1 MIRGINVNIHDL
13 LKKSIELGASD
24 IHITINSTPIARVKG
39 SFVNLSETVLTKEH
53 TQAMTRE
60 IAGEKNFKR
69 IEEDGECDFSVSIES
84 GERFRVNA
92 YKQKGDYAL
101 AIRVINIIIPSFEE
115 QKGNF
120 AIAIRTITSH
130 IPDFDTLGL
139 PEVLK
144 NFAEKHKG
152 LVLVTGPT
160 GSGKST
166 TLASLINIIN
176 ENQQRHIIT
185 LEDPIEYVHDHKQSL
200 VNQRE
205 IGQDTESFN
214 SALRAIL
221 RQDPD
226 VILVGEMRDPETI
239 SIALTA
245 AETGHLVFSTLH
257 TVGAAKTIDRIV
269 DMFPSEQQQ
278 QVRTQLSTVCEGVV
292 SQQLIKTIDGRK
304 RVAALEVMVANPAI
318 RNLIRENKTYQIQNI
333 IQTGSKQGMQSMDQ
347 ELVNL
352 YRRGLISRDSVL
364 SRCTDYEFT
373 SRLVGERY

>member
-1 MIRGINVNIHDL
+1 MNIFDL
-13 LKKSIELGASD
+13 LKIGIELGASD
-24 IHITINSTPIARVKG
+24 IHITVQTTPTARIKGTFVK
-39 SFVNLSETVLTKEH
+39 LSDKILTSADTK
-53 TQAMTRE
+53 QMAQN

-69 IEEDGECDFSVSIES
+69 IEESGEADFSVSLET

-92 YKQKGDYAL
+92 YKQKGNY
-101 AIRVINIIIPSFEE
+101 
-115 QKGNF
+115 
-120 AIAIRTITSH
+120 AIAIRTITAR
-130 IPDFDTLGL
+130 IPEFDSLGL
-139 PEVLK
+139 PQVLK
-144 NFAEKHKG
+144 TFTEKHKG

-166 TLASLINIIN
+166 TLASLIDIIN
-176 ENQQRHIIT
+176 ENQQRHVIT
-185 LEDPIEYVHDHKQSL
+185 LEDPIEYVHNHKQSL

-205 IGQDTESFN
+205 VGQDTESFN

-226 VILVGEMRDPETI
+226 VILIGEMRDAESI

-278 QVRTQLSTVCEGVV
+278 QIRTQLSTVCEGVI
-292 SQQLIKTIDGRK
+292 SQQLIPTIDGRR
-304 RVAALEVMVANPAI
+304 RVAALEVMIANPAI
-318 RNLIRENKTYQIQNI
+318 RNLIRDNKTYQIPNI
-333 IQTGSKQGMQSMDQ
+333 IHTGSKVGMQSMDQ

-352 YRRGLISRDSVL
+352 YRQGLISRDSVL
-364 SRCTDYEFT
+364 SRCTDFDYT
-373 SRLVGERY
+373 SRLLGGVNYK

>member
-1 MIRGINVNIHDL
+1 MNIFDL
-13 LKKSIELGASD
+13 LKIAIELGASD
-24 IHITINSTPIARVKG
+24 IHITVDSTPVARIKG
-39 SFVNLSETVLTKEH
+39 KFIKLTDKILTKYDTEEM
-53 TQAMTRE
+53 AKE

-69 IEEDGECDFSVSIES
+69 IQEHGECDFSVAIES

-92 YKQKGDYAL
+92 YKQKGHY
-101 AIRVINIIIPSFEE
+101 
-115 QKGNF
+115 
-120 AIAIRTITSH
+120 AIAIRTITSQ
-130 IPDFDTLGL
+130 IPSFETLGL

-144 NFAEKHKG
+144 TFTEKHKG

-166 TLASLINIIN
+166 TLASLIDIIN

-185 LEDPIEYVHDHKQSL
+185 LEDPIEYVHHHKQSL

-214 SALRAIL
+214 TALRAIL

-257 TVGAAKTIDRIV
+257 TVGSAKTIDRIV

-278 QVRTQLSTVCEGVV
+278 QIRTQLSTVCEGVI
-292 SQQLIKTIDGRK
+292 SQQLLQTIDGRK
-304 RVAALEVMVANPAI
+304 RVAALEVMVATPAI
-318 RNLIRENKTYQIQNI
+318 RNLIRENKTYQIPNM
-333 IQTGSKQGMQSMDQ
+333 IQTGSKFGMQSMDQ

-352 YRRGLISRDSVL
+352 YRQGSITRDSVL
-364 SRCTDYEFT
+364 SRCTDYEYT
-373 SRLVGERY
+373 SRLVGDRC

>member
-1 MIRGINVNIHDL
+1 MNIFDL
-13 LKKSIELGASD
+13 LKIAIELGASD
-24 IHITINSTPIARVKG
+24 VHVTVGSCPIARTKG
-39 SFVNLSETVLTKEH
+39 KFIKLSEKILTDQDTKE
-53 TQAMTRE
+53 MVKD
-60 IAGEKNFKR
+60 ISGENDFNR
-69 IEEDGECDFSVSIES
+69 IQEYGEADFSVSIDT

-92 YKQKGDYAL
+92 YKQKGNY
-101 AIRVINIIIPSFEE
+101 
-115 QKGNF
+115 
-120 AIAIRTITSH
+120 AIAIRTIAAQ
-130 IPDFDTLGL
+130 IPAFESLGL

-144 NFAEKHKG
+144 RFTEKHKG

-166 TLASLINIIN
+166 TLASLIDIIN
-176 ENQQRHIIT
+176 ENQQKHIIT
-185 LEDPIEYVHDHKQSL
+185 LEDPIEYVHNHKMSL

-226 VILVGEMRDPETI
+226 VILIGEMRDPETI

-292 SQQLIKTIDGRK
+292 SQQLIQTVDGR
-304 RVAALEVMVANPAI
+304 RRIAALEVMIANPAI
-318 RNLIRENKTYQIQNI
+318 RNLIRENKTYQIQNQ
-333 IQTGSKQGMQSMDQ
+333 IQTGSKFGMKSMDQ

-352 YRRGLISRDSVL
+352 YRQGLISRDSAL
-364 SRCTDYEFT
+364 SRCTDYECT
-373 SRLVGERY
+373 SRLVGDRY

>member
-1 MIRGINVNIHDL
+1 MNIFDL
-13 LKKSIELGASD
+13 LKIAIELGASD
-24 IHITINSTPIARVKG
+24 IHITVDSPPIARIKG
-39 SFVNLSETVLTKEH
+39 KFIKLTEKILTKYDTEEM
-53 TQAMTRE
+53 AKE
-60 IAGEKNFKR
+60 IVGEKNFKR
-69 IEEDGECDFSVSIES
+69 IQEYGECDFSVAIES

-92 YKQKGDYAL
+92 YKQKGHY
-101 AIRVINIIIPSFEE
+101 
-115 QKGNF
+115 
-120 AIAIRTITSH
+120 AIAIRTITSQ
-130 IPDFDTLGL
+130 IPSFETLGL

-144 NFAEKHKG
+144 TFTEKHKG

-166 TLASLINIIN
+166 TLASLIDIIN

-185 LEDPIEYVHDHKQSL
+185 LEDPIEYVHHHKQSL

-214 SALRAIL
+214 TALRAIL

-278 QVRTQLSTVCEGVV
+278 QIRTQLSTVCEGVI
-292 SQQLIKTIDGRK
+292 SQQLLQTIDGRK
-304 RVAALEVMVANPAI
+304 RVAALEVMVATPAI
-318 RNLIRENKTYQIQNI
+318 RNLIRENKTYQIPNM
-333 IQTGSKQGMQSMDQ
+333 IQTGSKFGMQSMDQ

-352 YRRGLISRDSVL
+352 YRQGSITRDSVL
-364 SRCTDYEFT
+364 SRCTDYEYT
-373 SRLVGERY
+373 SRLVGDRC

>member
-1 MIRGINVNIHDL
+1 MNIFDL
-13 LKKSIELGASD
+13 LKIAIELGASD
-24 IHITINSTPIARVKG
+24 IHITVDSTPVARIKG
-39 SFVNLSETVLTKEH
+39 KFIKLTDKILTKYDTEEM
-53 TQAMTRE
+53 AKE
-60 IAGEKNFKR
+60 IAGEKNFNR
-69 IEEDGECDFSVSIES
+69 IQEHGECDFSVAIES

-92 YKQKGDYAL
+92 YKQKGHY
-101 AIRVINIIIPSFEE
+101 
-115 QKGNF
+115 
-120 AIAIRTITSH
+120 AIAIRTITSQ
-130 IPDFDTLGL
+130 IPSFETLGL

-144 NFAEKHKG
+144 TFTEKHKG

-166 TLASLINIIN
+166 TLASLIDIIN

-185 LEDPIEYVHDHKQSL
+185 LEDPIEYVHHHKQSL

-214 SALRAIL
+214 TALRAIL

-278 QVRTQLSTVCEGVV
+278 QIRTQLSTVCEGVI
-292 SQQLIKTIDGRK
+292 SQQLLQTIDGRK
-304 RVAALEVMVANPAI
+304 RVAALEVMVATPAI
-318 RNLIRENKTYQIQNI
+318 RNLIRENKTYQIPNM
-333 IQTGSKQGMQSMDQ
+333 IQTGSKFGMQSMDQ

-352 YRRGLISRDSVL
+352 YRQGSITRDSVL
-364 SRCTDYEFT
+364 SRCTDYEYT
-373 SRLVGERY
+373 SRLVGDRC

>member
-1 MIRGINVNIHDL
+1 MNIHDL

-92 YKQKGDYAL
+92 YK
-101 AIRVINIIIPSFEE
+101 

-257 TVGAAKTIDRIV
+257 TVGAAKTID
-269 DMFPSEQQQ
+269 
-278 QVRTQLSTVCEGVV
+278 
-292 SQQLIKTIDGRK
+292 GRK

>member
-1 MIRGINVNIHDL
+1 MNIFDL
-13 LKKSIELGASD
+13 LKIAIELGASD
-24 IHITINSTPIARVKG
+24 IHITVASFPIARTKG
-39 SFVNLSETVLTKEH
+39 KFIKLADEILTSDDTKKMA
-53 TQAMTRE
+53 QE
-60 IAGEKNFKR
+60 IAGEKNFKK
-69 IEEDGECDFSVSIES
+69 IEESGECDFSVSIES
-84 GERFRVNA
+84 GDRFRVNV
-92 YKQKGDYAL
+92 YKQKGYY
-101 AIRVINIIIPSFEE
+101 
-115 QKGNF
+115 
-120 AIAIRTITSH
+120 AIAIRTITLN
-130 IPDFDTLGL
+130 IPAFETLGL

-144 NFAEKHKG
+144 TFTQKHKG

-166 TLASLINIIN
+166 TLASLIDIIN

-185 LEDPIEYVHDHKQSL
+185 LEDPIEYVHHHKKSL

-214 SALRAIL
+214 AALRAIL

-269 DMFPSEQQQ
+269 DMFPANQQQ
-278 QVRTQLSTVCEGVV
+278 QIRTQLSTVCEGVI
-292 SQQLIKTIDGRK
+292 SQQLIQTIDGRK
-304 RVAALEVMVANPAI
+304 RTAALEVMIANPAI
-318 RNLIRENKTYQIQNI
+318 RNLIRENKTYQIPNI

-352 YRRGLISRDSVL
+352 YRQGLISRESVL
-364 SRCTDYEFT
+364 SRCTDYEYT
-373 SRLVGERY
+373 NRLVGEKY

>member
-1 MIRGINVNIHDL
+1 MNIFDW
-13 LKKSIELGASD
+13 LKIAIELGASD
-24 IHITINSTPIARVKG
+24 IHITVDSTPVARIKG
-39 SFVNLSETVLTKEH
+39 KFIKLTDKILTKYDTEEM
-53 TQAMTRE
+53 AKE

-69 IEEDGECDFSVSIES
+69 IQEHGECDFSVAIES

-92 YKQKGDYAL
+92 YKQKGHY
-101 AIRVINIIIPSFEE
+101 
-115 QKGNF
+115 
-120 AIAIRTITSH
+120 AIAIRTITSQ
-130 IPDFDTLGL
+130 IPSFETLGL

-144 NFAEKHKG
+144 AFTEKHKG

-166 TLASLINIIN
+166 TLASLIDIIN

-185 LEDPIEYVHDHKQSL
+185 LEDPIEYVHHHKQSL

-214 SALRAIL
+214 TALRAIL

-278 QVRTQLSTVCEGVV
+278 QIRTQLSTVCEGVI
-292 SQQLIKTIDGRK
+292 SQQLLQTIDGRK
-304 RVAALEVMVANPAI
+304 RVAALEVMVATPAI
-318 RNLIRENKTYQIQNI
+318 RNLIRENKTYQIPNM
-333 IQTGSKQGMQSMDQ
+333 IQTGSKFGMQSMDQ

-352 YRRGLISRDSVL
+352 YRQGSITRDSVL
-364 SRCTDYEFT
+364 SRCTDYEYT
-373 SRLVGERY
+373 SRLVGDRC

>member
-1 MIRGINVNIHDL
+1 MDIFDL
-13 LKKSIELGASD
+13 LKIAVELEASD
-24 IHITINSTPIARVKG
+24 IHITVDSVPIARIKG
-39 SFVNLSETVLTKEH
+39 NFIKLTEKILTKYDTEE
-53 TQAMTRE
+53 MTKE
-60 IAGEKNFKR
+60 IAEEKNFKR
-69 IEEDGECDFSVSIES
+69 IQEYGECDFSVTIES

-92 YKQKGDYAL
+92 YKQ
-101 AIRVINIIIPSFEE
+101 R
-115 QKGNF
+115 GNY
-120 AIAIRTITSH
+120 AIAIRTITSQ
-130 IPDFDTLGL
+130 IPSFKTLGL
-139 PEVLK
+139 PDVVAS
-144 NFAEKHKG
+144 FAEKHKG

-166 TLASLINIIN
+166 TLASLIDIIN
-176 ENQQRHIIT
+176 STQERHIIT
-185 LEDPIEYVHDHKQSL
+185 LEDPIEYVHNHKKGI

-278 QVRTQLSTVCEGVV
+278 QVRTQLSTVCQGVI
-292 SQQLIKTIDGRK
+292 SQQLLQTIDGRR
-304 RVAALEVMVANPAI
+304 RVAALEVMVSTPAI
-318 RNLIRENKTYQIQNI
+318 SNLIRENKTYQIPNM
-333 IQTGSKQGMQSMDQ
+333 IQTGSKFGMQSMDQ

-352 YRRGLISRDSVL
+352 YRQGVITRESVL
-364 SRCTDYEFT
+364 SRCTDYEYT
-373 SRLVGERY
+373 SRLVGNRY